1 MKNQNLIEFGT
12 SSCGIRE
19 HVENIRKWAH
29 RWLRLGWL
37 QVWETFN
44 FSPSHVHTSA
54 ESAPC
59 KAPISPLLG
68 PAWPSAASHLPLAF
82 TYLRTFPIWW
92 RRYVQI
98 MFPTL
103 EANLQA
109 SCYFVYFGTW
119 FLRSLLRFF
128 LLCFSSLTSEGWWLT
143 LWLVTDI
150 WWHCARGD
158 HSSSATLV
166 LVHLFH
172 CSLAPVSEHPCIS
185 KSFIQILRLQ
195 FCRAGLPAAVAALA
209 FLATCWPYD
218 QDAPTYPN
226 GDLTLLFN
234 ATYATRILNEHSYIS
249 IHAILLIVKFHT
261 CHPYMPFCAPLGC
274 HMAMKAWKVGHD
286 VGCPRTP
293 RTQLSYGPATGCF
306 GSDDRDISWLYQ
318 FTMGASL
325 HNNLDF
331 NWLHAPAAQPDGTVP
346 AEWIWENQRT
356 CNIRAT

>member
-1 MKNQNLIEFGT
+1 MAQI
-12 SSCGIRE
+12 CAD
-19 HVENIRKWAH
+19 HVPNIGRK
-29 RWLRLGWL
+29 
-37 QVWETFN
+37 
-44 FSPSHVHTSA
+44 SPSILLFSLFWHLILA
-54 ESAPC
+54 ILAAFLP
-59 KAPISPLLG
+59 PLLFLT
-68 PAWPSAASHLPLAF
+68 HL
-82 TYLRTFPIWW
+82 RG
-92 RRYVQI
+92 V
-98 MFPTL
+98 
-103 EANLQA
+103 
-109 SCYFVYFGTW
+109 
-119 FLRSLLRFF
+119 
-128 LLCFSSLTSEGWWLT
+128 
-143 LWLVTDI
+143 VTDI
-150 WWHCARGD
+150 MVGDWHMVTLCAWRPFKLSNFG
-158 HSSSATLV
+158 TCPLV
-166 LVHLFH
+166 PLQPRPSFW
-172 CSLAPVSEHPCIS
+172 APVHQQELHPNPPPP
-185 KSFIQILRLQ
+185 ILQGRPASSCCSTCVFGHVLSIWSIWAHMRPHIPMVP
-195 FCRAGLPAAVAALA
+195 CGYVPVLYLDLILP
-209 FLATCWPYD
+209 
-218 QDAPTYPN
+218 
-226 GDLTLLFN
+226 FN

>member
-44 FSPSHVHTSA
+44 FRPSHVHTSA

-103 EANLQA
+103 DANLQA
-109 SCYFVYFGTW
+109 SCYLVYFGTW

-128 LLCFSSLTSEGWWLT
+128 LRCFSSLTSEGWWLT

-195 FCRAGLPAAVAALA
+195 FCRAGLPAAVHISQWW
-209 FLATCWPYD
+209 FDPSVQCNICNSYPQWTFIHIHTCHPAYSKVPYM
-218 QDAPTYPN
+218 P
-226 GDLTLLFN
+226 
-234 ATYATRILNEHSYIS
+234 S
-249 IHAILLIVKFHT
+249 IHAILCPTGVSHGDESMEGGT
-261 CHPYMPFCAPLGC
+261 WCGMPQDSQDP
-274 HMAMKAWKVGHD
+274 
-286 VGCPRTP
+286 
-293 RTQLSYGPATGCF
+293 TQLRPCDRLLRKWWSWHIVTISIYH
-306 GSDDRDISWLYQ
+306 GSK
-318 FTMGASL
+318 F
-325 HNNLDF
+325 
-331 NWLHAPAAQPDGTVP
+331 AQQSGL
-346 AEWIWENQRT
+346 
-356 CNIRAT
+356 

>member
-1 MKNQNLIEFGT
+1 MPFTWRTCDPRTG
-12 SSCGIRE
+12 SSS
-19 HVENIRKWAH
+19 
-29 RWLRLGWL
+29 
-37 QVWETFN
+37 
-44 FSPSHVHTSA
+44 SPSLLSGSSFAWFSA
-54 ESAPC
+54 DAVDLRVVMESISQHDLAPDSC
-59 KAPISPLLG
+59 DPCFVSSSSAFPHSPQ
-68 PAWPSAASHLPLAF
+68 
-82 TYLRTFPIWW
+82 R
-92 RRYVQI
+92 V
-98 MFPTL
+98 
-103 EANLQA
+103 
-109 SCYFVYFGTW
+109 
-119 FLRSLLRFF
+119 
-128 LLCFSSLTSEGWWLT
+128 
-143 LWLVTDI
+143 VTDI
-150 WWHCARGD
+150 MVGDWHMMKYDEIIWNCAPGD

-195 FCRAGLPAAVAALA
+195 FCRAGLPAAVQNIPMVI
-209 FLATCWPYD
+209 WPFCSM
-218 QDAPTYPN
+218 QHM
-226 GDLTLLFN
+226 
-234 ATYATRILNEHSYIS
+234 LNEHSYIS

-306 GSDDRDISWLYQ
+306 GSADRDISWLYQ

>member
-1 MKNQNLIEFGT
+1 M
-12 SSCGIRE
+12 CIRLQSL
-19 HVENIRKWAH
+19 H
-29 RWLRLGWL
+29 RARLPFHHFL
-37 QVWETFN
+37 AQ
-44 FSPSHVHTSA
+44 H
-54 ESAPC
+54 
-59 KAPISPLLG
+59 G
-68 PAWPSAASHLPLAF
+68 PAPLVI
-82 TYLRTFPIWW
+82 YRLH
-92 RRYVQI
+92 
-98 MFPTL
+98 
-103 EANLQA
+103 
-109 SCYFVYFGTW
+109 
-119 FLRSLLRFF
+119 
-128 LLCFSSLTSEGWWLT
+128 SLTFVPSQFDGADMCRSCSQHWTQISKHPAILSI
-143 LWLVTDI
+143 LAPDSCDPCCVSSSSAFPHSPQRVVTDI
-150 WWHCARGD
+150 MVGDWHMVTLCARRPF
-158 HSSSATLV
+158 LV
-166 LVHLFH
+166 LVNLFH